1 MEDAEKNELKPH
13 LRKCWVIP
21 PEQDGEFVAAMEDV
35 LEVYKRPRNPER
47 PLVCMDEQPAQL
59 VKETRT
65 PVPAG
70 PGEAAKHDY
79 EYERN
84 GTAANFMFTAPL
96 ENWRRVSVR
105 ERKTKRDWAEEIR
118 QLVDTDFPGAAK
130 IVLVMDNLNTHTPG
144 ALYEAFAPDE
154 ARRILERLEIH
165 YTPKHGS
172 WLNMAEIELSVFT
185 RQCLDRRMPD
195 LATLRSEAA
204 AWNAS
209 RNDEGKGVDWQ
220 FTTSDAR
227 VKLKRLYPVN
237 KD

>member
-1 MEDAEKNELKPH
+1 M
-13 LRKCWVIP
+13 IP
-21 PEQDGEFVAAMEDV
+21 PKQDGEFVAAMEDV
-35 LEVYKRPRNPER
+35 LEVYKRGRNREY
-47 PLVCMDEQPAQL
+47 PLVCMDEQPTQL
-59 VKETRT
+59 LKETRT
-65 PVPAG
+65 PLPAE
-70 PGEAAKHDY
+70 PGEPAKHDY

-105 ERKTKRDWAEEIR
+105 ERKTKIDWAQEIR
-118 QLVDTDFPGAAK
+118 QLVDTDFPEASK

-144 ALYEAFAPDE
+144 ALYEAFAPQE
-154 ARRILERLEIH
+154 ARRILERREIH

-195 LATLRSEAA
+195 LATLRSEAV

-209 RNDEGKGVDWQ
+209 RNDSGIGVDWH
-220 FTTSDAR
+220 FTTSNAR
-227 VKLKRLYPVN
+227 VKLKRLYPLI
-237 KD
+237 KG